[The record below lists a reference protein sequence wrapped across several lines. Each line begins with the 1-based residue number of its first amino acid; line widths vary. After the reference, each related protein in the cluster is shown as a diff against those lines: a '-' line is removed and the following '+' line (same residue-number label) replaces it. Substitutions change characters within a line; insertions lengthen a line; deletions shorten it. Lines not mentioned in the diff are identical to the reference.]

1 MIGAFFYCCG
11 DCAKNI
17 TLLADPVE
25 EDREQL
31 IPILRVSAVQ
41 GHGLREGLV
50 GPGAVG
56 PSSNLLERR
65 TDSLEP
71 SATIRRKGGEGNAQN
86 G

>member
-41 GHGLREGLV
+41 GHGPRV
-50 GPGAVG
+50 GPVEANDHSPGAVG
-56 PSSNLLERR
+56 PSANFVGAKDRQPG
-65 TDSLEP
+65 T
-71 SATIRRKGGEGNAQN
+71 
-86 G
+86 